1 MGPHQTKKFLHS
13 KRNHEQNKPKQN
25 QTHRYR
31 GQIGGYQRE
40 KEWRMG
46 RKSEADQRCGDGW

>member
-31 GQIGGYQRE
+31 GQVDGGQRGQRLEGNE
-40 KEWRMG
+40 KYKLSV
-46 RKSEADQRCGDGW
+46 RK